1 MTGKWN
7 VARCS
12 AVGFL
17 LGAAYA
23 TYRISLLRPD
33 APISHMPLAFGIFG
47 GLLGLVVFGGAAI
60 SHNRYADS
68 MPKLPD

>member
-1 MTGKWN
+1 MTSKWN

-23 TYRISLLRPD
+23 IYRTSFLHPHALISQM
-33 APISHMPLAFGIFG
+33 PIGFDIFG
-47 GLLGLVVFGGAAI
+47 GLLGLVIFGGAAV
-60 SHNRYADS
+60 SHNRYAAS